1 MITRVFWCR
10 FVPFCG
16 ISAPTAETALFLCIH
31 DSSFLC
37 FGFYPVDRVR
47 RRGGAGFRLSISF
60 IRYFNTSAAG
70 LVPGKQK
77 IHRIGKRN
85 VPVPEN
91 LFFVKEKHDSWS
103 AALFLCFCCRYL
115 LYFLCCITVEKRFSA
130 GIFRIAVLQNGDHN
144 RIISISQIVIL
155 RRVYYIVFCHLK

>member
-1 MITRVFWCR
+1 MYFDAASYPSAEFPLQRLKLPFFCVFMIPLFCALVFILW
-10 FVPFCG
+10 
-16 ISAPTAETALFLCIH
+16 IESAAGA
-31 DSSFLC
+31 
-37 FGFYPVDRVR
+37 
-47 RRGGAGFRLSISF
+47 GAGFRLSISF

-85 VPVPEN
+85 LPVLEN
-91 LFFVKEKHDSWS
+91 CFCQKKARS
-103 AALFLCFCCRYL
+103 ADLPLLFLCFCCRYL
-115 LYFLCCITVEKRFSA
+115 LLFLCCITVEKRFSA
-130 GIFRIAVLQNGDHN
+130 WHFRIAVLQNGDHN